1 MRRDKEALVA
11 VRAIRGA
18 IQLESDERE
27 HLLKSTAELVTKVL
41 HENSLDAADLISI
54 WFTATPDV
62 VSEFPALA
70 ARELGLGDVP
80 LMCSVEMDVAGAMPR
95 VIRLM
100 MHVDTKKQRSEISHI
115 YLRGAQALRTD
126 LAQ

>member
-1 MRRDKEALVA
+1 MCPLQRQP
-11 VRAIRGA
+11 GA
-18 IQLESDERE
+18 QHTQHSDERE

-100 MHVDTKKQRSEISHI
+100 MHVETKKQRSEISHI

>member
-1 MRRDKEALVA
+1 MA

-18 IQLESDERE
+18 IQLDSDDRE
-27 HLLKSTAELVTKVL
+27 HLLKSTAELVTKVM
-41 HENSLDAADLISI
+41 HENSLDPADLISI

-100 MHVDTKKQRSEISHI
+100 MHAESKKQRSEISHI
-115 YLRGAQALRTD
+115 YLRGAQSLRTD